1 MSARDKSIRTSH
13 QSMAPPVSTGLLFC
27 CVSVSGLETGDTTM
41 SAEFAPPSGVWLPLI
56 TPFRDDRI
64 DAASLRRLIGHYA
77 DKPIDGLIVGATTG
91 EGLTLDDAEIE
102 QLVMV
107 TAAAQCDFGLR
118 VPLYLG
124 LSGSD
129 TSKMVKWLSRTADW
143 PLDGYLIACPYYTR
157 PSQHGLM
164 LHFAALADATARPIM
179 IYNIPY
185 RTGVNLGNETM
196 LRLAERSNIVG
207 VKDCCGD
214 TLQSVELLR
223 KRPRGFAV
231 LTGEDALFYGALM
244 RGSDGGILASAHV
257 QTEAFANVR
266 RHLLAGDQLRAS
278 AEWRLL
284 SDIPRL
290 LFCEPS
296 PAPLKY
302 WLWRSCLIDSPE
314 LRLPMTPIGSTLA
327 GHLDQR
333 ISRLK
338 PAPYASRR
346 AGEPVC

>member
-1 MSARDKSIRTSH
+1 
-13 QSMAPPVSTGLLFC
+13 
-27 CVSVSGLETGDTTM
+27 M
-41 SAEFAPPSGVWLPLI
+41 SAEFTPPAGVWLPLI
-56 TPFRDDRI
+56 TPFKDEAI

-77 DKPIDGLIVGATTG
+77 DTPVDGLIVGATTG
-91 EGLTLDDAEIE
+91 EGLTLDDLEIE

-107 TAAAQCDFGLR
+107 TAAAQRDFGLR

-124 LSGSD
+124 VSGSD
-129 TSKMVKWLSRTADW
+129 TRKVAKWLSRTNNW

-157 PSQHGLM
+157 PSQAGLM
-164 LHFAALADATARPIM
+164 LHFERLAEATARPIM

-231 LTGEDALFYGALM
+231 LTGEDAQFYGALM
-244 RGSDGGILASAHV
+244 RGSDGGILAAAHV

-266 RHLLAGDQLRAS
+266 RQLLAGDQLGA
-278 AEWRLL
+278 AAQWRLIAD
-284 SDIPRL
+284 SARL

-302 WLWRSCLIDSPE
+302 WLWRCGLIDSPE
-314 LRLPMTPIGSTLA
+314 LRLPMTPITSALA
-327 GHLDQR
+327 SQLDR
-333 ISRLK
+333 TISHVKSVSYTRT
-338 PAPYASRR
+338 R
-346 AGEPVC
+346 AAEPV